1 MLKHLLFLLVVC
13 SLNSCEAYAQT
24 GLIQTAHLPS
34 NPAGY
39 SPEIIIAT
47 ADSGAWLIG
56 NQYPGLTN
64 SHRHQ
69 RTFTK
74 VDKNGNAQLQKYYTF
89 QNFSNNQLH
98 TEIVAACKTLDQGMV
113 ICGLTANQFFA
124 IKLNAAFDTVWC
136 RSENIFSNYF
146 GMEPKAIV
154 ATRDSGFVI
163 AGSWKWFDIALIKL
177 DKNGNKVWSKIE
189 LESSG
194 TEAKLN
200 CVTEGP
206 DSSIYAGGQQPED
219 QNKSNPL
226 LLKLDKNGGLVW
238 KKVFLSSQI
247 ANSEYSSFLGLHFS
261 GNKLYTSIF
270 TGANLF
276 GVLNTNGEVNWLKKL
291 NLSFNGFGFNR
302 STNSIFDLDN
312 NNIYAN
318 INGALYNFDSTAQCK
333 FEIIASGLKP
343 VNFAALAGNKIM
355 GIGIANHWMTDIFLP
370 NPAYTLTINDA
381 YNPLINRCNP
391 ISQISLSN
399 YSLRDSVLNS
409 TLLDSLQITAMSL
422 LGTGSF
428 SIGTLSGCDLTAGV
442 NNNFSTNT
450 NFLAQPNPSE
460 ACFKIT
466 PKNVE
471 ITKISIL
478 HSDARLLLQKEF
490 INSTEVILIDLSE
503 QPAGIYFC
511 IAETK
516 NGEKYSIKL
525 VRCN

>member
-1 MLKHLLFLLVVC
+1 MLKHLLFLLLVC
-13 SLNSCEAYAQT
+13 CLNSSGAYAQA

-56 NQYPGLTN
+56 NQYPGMTN

-74 VDKNGNAQLQKYYTF
+74 VDKYGNAQLQKYYTF
-89 QNFSNNQLH
+89 QNFSNNQSH
-98 TEIVAACKTLDQGMV
+98 TEIFAACATLDQGMV
-113 ICGLTANQFFA
+113 LCGLTGNQFFA
-124 IKLNAAFDTVWC
+124 IKLTAAFDTVWC
-136 RSENIFSNYF
+136 RADNIFSTYY
-146 GMEPKAIV
+146 GMEPRAIV

-163 AGSWKWFDIALIKL
+163 AGSWKWFDIAIIKL
-177 DKNGNKVWSKIE
+177 DKNGNKVWSKLE

-238 KKVFLSSQI
+238 KKVFLSSQTI
-247 ANSEYSSFLGLHFS
+247 NNRYSSFLGLHFI
-261 GNKLYTSIF
+261 GNKLYSSVF

-291 NLSFNGFGFNR
+291 DLSFNGFGFNR

-318 INGALYNFDSTAQCK
+318 INGALYAFDSIAQCK

-355 GIGIANHWMTDIFLP
+355 GIGIANHWTTDITLP
-370 NPAYTLTINDA
+370 TRAYTLTINDA
-381 YNPLINRCNP
+381 FSPLSNRCNP
-391 ISQISLSN
+391 ISQVSLSN
-399 YSLRDSVLNS
+399 YAMRDSVINS
-409 TLLDSLQITAMSL
+409 TLLDSLRLQAMSL
-422 LGTGSF
+422 VETGSI
-428 SIGTLSGCDLTAGV
+428 SIKSQSGCDLTAGI
-442 NNNFSTNT
+442 NNNLITHT
-450 NFLAQPNPSE
+450 NFLVQPNPSD
-460 ACFKIT
+460 AFFKIT
-466 PKNVE
+466 LQNTEV
-471 ITKISIL
+471 TKISVL
-478 HSDARLLLQKEF
+478 SSDARL
-490 INSTEVILIDLSE
+490 ILCQEIFNAPDSFQIDLSE
-503 QPAGIYFC
+503 QAPGIYFC

-516 NGEKYSIKL
+516 TGEKFSIKL
-525 VRCN
+525 VRSF